1 MPDFKNGKIYTIRC
15 KLDTSLIYVGSTT
28 QKLCERMTNH
38 RNNPNKNISF
48 YSHVKD
54 WNDWYIE
61 LYEDFPCERREQLVK
76 REGEITRQIGTL
88 NKNIAGRTRQEYRIE
103 EREKIKEYD
112 ERTKE
117 HKKEYSK
124 EYREQNKEKIKNYR
138 DNHKEKAKEYNKEYR
153 EQNKEKLKDHYKEP
167 IQCECGLFS
176 TKTHMQRHM
185 RTQRHKD
192 LMNSLKDSQS
202 SV

>member
-1 MPDFKNGKIYTIRC
+1 MPDYKNGKIYTIRC

-28 QKLCERMTNH
+28 QKLCDRMTSH
-38 RNNPNKNISF
+38 RNNPHNGTHF

-103 EREKIKEYD
+103 EINKIKEYD

-117 HKKEYSK
+117 HKKEYAKQYREKHDEKIK
-124 EYREQNKEKIKNYR
+124 EYRE
-138 DNHKEKAKEYNKEYR
+138 NHKEKAKEYNIEYR
-153 EQNKEKLKDHYKEP
+153 AKNKEKLQEIRSER

-176 TKTHMQRHM
+176 TRLHL
-185 RTQRHKD
+185 QRHKRTERHSQ
-192 LMNSLKDSQS
+192 LMKNLKDGQS
-202 SV
+202 SS